1 MPVKRKTRTN
11 KRKQGGKG
19 LFDTISNAVKN
30 AVAELKR
37 GKYIS
42 KAAKFY
48 GNIPLLP
55 HSGLVGSLGNIAEQ
69 NGFGK
74 KRRTRK
80 TSACACPKGKGLQL
94 ASGLKLSGSGLQ
106 LARGRKPKRKSG
118 KGLTLSG
125 GSLVLAG
132 SGRLKRKTVFP

>member
-1 MPVKRKTRTN
+1 MPVKRKTRTT

-55 HSGLVGSLGNIAEQ
+55 HSGIVGSLGNIAEQ

-74 KRRTRK
+74 KKRTRK
-80 TSACACPKGKGLQL
+80 TSKCACPKGKGLR
-94 ASGLKLSGSGLQ
+94 LSGSGLV
-106 LARGRKPKRKSG
+106 
-118 KGLTLSG
+118 LSG
-125 GSLVLAG
+125 GRGRSRRAKIG
-132 SGRLKRKTVFP
+132 SGIVLSGAGKLKLKRKTVFP

>member
-1 MPVKRKTRTN
+1 MPVKKRKTTT
-11 KRKQGGKG
+11 KRKQTGKG
-19 LFDTISNAVKN
+19 LFDTLSNAVKN

-55 HSGLVGSLGNIAEQ
+55 HSGIVGTLGNIAEQ

-74 KRRTRK
+74 RRATRK
-80 TSACACPKGKGLQL
+80 KSSCVCPTKGRGLR
-94 ASGLKLSGSGLQ
+94 LSGSGLQ
-106 LARGRKPKRKSG
+106 LARGRKKPTRKTG

-125 GSLVLAG
+125 GSLGLAG
-132 SGRLKRKTVFP
+132 SGKLKRKTVFP

>member
-1 MPVKRKTRTN
+1 MPVKQRKTRT

-48 GNIPLLP
+48 SGIPLLP
-55 HSGLVGSLGNIAEQ
+55 HSGIVGSLGNIAEQ

-74 KRRTRK
+74 KKRTRK
-80 TSACACPKGKGLQL
+80 TSKCACPKGKGLQL

-106 LARGRKPKRKSG
+106 LARGRRKTG